1 MAGRDKKRVLPIER
15 RFVLR
20 PAQLAGVLG
29 LDRGTIYRW
38 ARLGALPPPIEL
50 KGMRIWRRKEI
61 EDWLA
66 AGCPPARDWTW
77 QPARRFT
84 LEQHVKRSIAELA
97 RLQGQARD
105 AQNELADIERRISK
119 GNQATEALD
128 HQRRKLAVLDRR

>member
-1 MAGRDKKRVLPIER
+1 MTTTTKKK
-15 RFVLR
+15 LR
-20 PAQLAGVLG
+20 
-29 LDRGTIYRW
+29 LDRR
-38 ARLGALPPPIEL
+38 AL
-50 KGMRIWRRKEI
+50 WRHQE
-61 EDWLA
+61 LA
-66 AGCPPARDWTW
+66 AAMGIDRSTLRKLRDAGAVPQTILIGNTEFYRVGELRDWIAAGAPPALEWAW